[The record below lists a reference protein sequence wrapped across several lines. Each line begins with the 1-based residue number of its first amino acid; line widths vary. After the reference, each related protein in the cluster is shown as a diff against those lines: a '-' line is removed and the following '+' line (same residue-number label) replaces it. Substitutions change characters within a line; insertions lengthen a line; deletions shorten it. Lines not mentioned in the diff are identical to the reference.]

1 MNKAIKKFAI
11 LAGIFL
17 AAAGIYFFTSL
28 NNMEQSE
35 TVYTVMDAPE
45 LPVIEAE
52 LFEDQANRLV
62 GYTQDMGN
70 EVARDSL
77 TILPEDR
84 QLKLRLKYNTETPLS
99 TSYEIRSLDK
109 QRLVEKTEAGQWQT
123 AEDGTEEL
131 TLPIQNL
138 LTRGTEYLLHVTM
151 ETESQRELHYY
162 TRILW
167 PEQNLAQS
175 MLQFAK
181 EFSAKTLSETQAKDL
196 VTYLETKN
204 TADNSSLGHVTVES
218 SFSQLTWGGL
228 KMELVGEMETTL
240 QELDGI
246 MGQVKVS
253 YQVSRT
259 AEQGNTESYEVT
271 DYYTVKWTEKRIY
284 LMDFDRKMNQIFSG
298 ERILYSGKRIL
309 MGIGN
314 DDVIQTL
321 HSKNN
326 RYLAFVFN
334 RDLWCYD
341 QQDGKSVNIFSF
353 RDGTDESGRS
363 DYDQHNVQ
371 ILDVADDGT
380 VEFLVYGYMNR
391 GNHEGNQGLGLY
403 SYSKDG
409 AVTERFFAD
418 SSRSYDEIRQDI
430 EKLSYLNENGMFYVY
445 QDGAVYGIDLS
456 SKEYMVVADGLTE
469 ETSAISSDRTRLAWL
484 EGQDAY
490 EAKTIHV
497 FNMAT
502 GEKQEIQAP
511 EGSVLRALGF
521 VQGDFVYGLAH
532 PEDIWMLNGRAE
544 DLPMYAI
551 QIVDKD
557 LNVQTRYEK
566 QGFYLGSVEVED
578 SRIHIQ
584 RLVKN
589 GDLRY
594 AYADQDTIVCNEAAK
609 TDIMDHIGWFAS
621 EVRRKVYFVQ
631 TDQEISRTIKISVA
645 RKLTYDQ
652 SETLEFQSGD
662 RQSRTAF
669 YAYGRGKLQGIY
681 GTFSQAVQAAYPVM
695 GIVTDQDQ
703 QILWDRVNRST
714 IRTIRSPQE
723 TATILTGNLSE
734 LSQAK
739 TMTEGTVLIDA
750 RGCTLNQM
758 LYFIGQGMPVAAY
771 TDSGDYVLLYGYDQ
785 YNISVLNPA
794 TGETYKMG
802 LNDGADYFN
811 RCGND
816 FICGK
821 VLPQ

>member
-175 MLQFAK
+175 MLQFAE
-181 EFSAKTLSETQAKDL
+181 EFSTKTLSETQAKDL

-246 MGQVKVS
+246 MGQIKVS

-353 RDGTDESGRS
+353 GMEQMRAGEAIMTSTM
-363 DYDQHNVQ
+363 Y
-371 ILDVADDGT
+371 
-380 VEFLVYGYMNR
+380 
-391 GNHEGNQGLGLY
+391 
-403 SYSKDG
+403 
-409 AVTERFFAD
+409 RF
-418 SSRSYDEIRQDI
+418 
-430 EKLSYLNENGMFYVY
+430 
-445 QDGAVYGIDLS
+445 
-456 SKEYMVVADGLTE
+456 
-469 ETSAISSDRTRLAWL
+469 
-484 EGQDAY
+484 
-490 EAKTIHV
+490 
-497 FNMAT
+497 
-502 GEKQEIQAP
+502 
-511 EGSVLRALGF
+511 
-521 VQGDFVYGLAH
+521 
-532 PEDIWMLNGRAE
+532 
-544 DLPMYAI
+544 
-551 QIVDKD
+551 
-557 LNVQTRYEK
+557 
-566 QGFYLGSVEVED
+566 
-578 SRIHIQ
+578 
-584 RLVKN
+584 
-589 GDLRY
+589 
-594 AYADQDTIVCNEAAK
+594 
-609 TDIMDHIGWFAS
+609 
-621 EVRRKVYFVQ
+621 
-631 TDQEISRTIKISVA
+631 
-645 RKLTYDQ
+645 
-652 SETLEFQSGD
+652 
-662 RQSRTAF
+662 
-669 YAYGRGKLQGIY
+669 
-681 GTFSQAVQAAYPVM
+681 
-695 GIVTDQDQ
+695 
-703 QILWDRVNRST
+703 
-714 IRTIRSPQE
+714 
-723 TATILTGNLSE
+723 
-734 LSQAK
+734 
-739 TMTEGTVLIDA
+739 
-750 RGCTLNQM
+750 
-758 LYFIGQGMPVAAY
+758 
-771 TDSGDYVLLYGYDQ
+771 
-785 YNISVLNPA
+785 
-794 TGETYKMG
+794 
-802 LNDGADYFN
+802 
-811 RCGND
+811 
-816 FICGK
+816 
-821 VLPQ
+821 

>member
-1 MNKAIKKFAI
+1 MNKTIKKFAI

-28 NNMEQSE
+28 NTMEQSE

-45 LPVIEAE
+45 IPVMEAE
-52 LFEDQANRLV
+52 LFENQANRLV
-62 GYTQDMGN
+62 GYTQPMGT

-77 TILPEDR
+77 TVLPEDR
-84 QLKLRLKYNTETPLS
+84 QLKLRLKYGTETPLK

-138 LTRGTEYLLHVTM
+138 LTKGTEYLLHVTM
-151 ETESQRELHYY
+151 ETESKGELHYY

-167 PEQNLAQS
+167 TEQNLAQS
-175 MLQFAK
+175 MMQFA
-181 EFSAKTLSETQAKDL
+181 EDFSTKTLSESQAREL

-246 MGQVKVS
+246 MGQIQVK

-284 LMDFDRKMNQIFSG
+284 LMDFDRRMNQIFSG
-298 ERILYSGKRIL
+298 ERVLYSGKRIL

-353 RDGTDESGRS
+353 RNVGDESGRS
-363 DYDQHNVQ
+363 NYDQHNVQ

-391 GNHEGNQGLGLY
+391 GNHEGDQGLGLY

-430 EKLSYLNENGMFYVY
+430 EKLSYLSENGMFYVY

-490 EAKTIHV
+490 GAKTIHV

-532 PEDIWMLNGRAE
+532 PEDIWMMNGRPE

-566 QGFYLGSVEVED
+566 QGFYLGGVAVED

-594 AYADQDTIVCNEAAK
+594 AYADQDTIVCNEAAEID
-609 TDIMDHIGWFAS
+609 TMDHIGWFAS

-631 TDQEISRTIKISVA
+631 TDQEIGSSKSIKISVA

-652 SETLEFQSGD
+652 SETLEFQNGNQ
-662 RQSRTAF
+662 QSRTEF

-681 GTFSQAVQAAYPVM
+681 GTFAEAVQAA
-695 GIVTDQDQ
+695 
-703 QILWDRVNRST
+703 
-714 IRTIRSPQE
+714 
-723 TATILTGNLSE
+723 
-734 LSQAK
+734 
-739 TMTEGTVLIDA
+739 
-750 RGCTLNQM
+750 
-758 LYFIGQGMPVAAY
+758 
-771 TDSGDYVLLYGYDQ
+771 
-785 YNISVLNPA
+785 
-794 TGETYKMG
+794 
-802 LNDGADYFN
+802 
-811 RCGND
+811 
-816 FICGK
+816 
-821 VLPQ
+821 

>member
-1 MNKAIKKFAI
+1 MNHIVKRIAI
-11 LAGIFL
+11 LSGVF
-17 AAAGIYFFTSL
+17 AAALGVFFFA
-28 NNMEQSE
+28 NNRWNSGQ
-35 TVYTVMDAPE
+35 
-45 LPVIEAE
+45 
-52 LFEDQANRLV
+52 DQAVYMDMEAASLPSVTVQMLDRDMNRLY
-62 GYTQDMGN
+62 GYRQEMNTTAAG
-70 EVARDSL
+70 ETL

-84 QLKLRLKYNTETPLS
+84 ALTVRITEGTV
-99 TSYEIRSLDK
+99 TGISYEVRSMDRE
-109 QRLVEKTEAGQWQT
+109 RLVERTEVSDWWQT
-123 AEDGTEEL
+123 DDGIL
-131 TLPIQNL
+131 AVLPIQNL
-138 LTRGTEYLLHVTM
+138 LTKEREYQLKIQLDTENFGPVY
-151 ETESQRELHYY
+151 YY

-167 PEQNLAQS
+167 TDAADNARAMVDLAADFSMKTFDYEQARSL
-175 MLQFAK
+175 
-181 EFSAKTLSETQAKDL
+181 T
-196 VTYLETKN
+196 TYLETSPSE
-204 TADNSSLGHVTVES
+204 DNSTFGHTSIHS

-246 MGQVKVS
+246 MGQIKVS

-363 DYDQHNVQ
+363 DYDQHNIQ

-490 EAKTIHV
+490 EAKMIHV

-723 TATILTGNLSE
+723 TAAVLTGNLSE
-734 LSQAK
+734 LSQTK
-739 TMTEGTVLIDA
+739 TMTDGTVLIDA